1 MNSSK
6 EKMDKKKVVVVGAGI
21 TGLAVAYRLLKS
33 GENFEVVV
41 LEGEKQTGGKLIT
54 SRFAGLLLD
63 EGADAFLAR
72 VPWAKDLFDEVGISK
87 EFVSPSS
94 RSASIWANGSLE
106 PLPSPNVLGIP
117 LDHDS
122 LPSQLLDP
130 GDFLKIKQGGRPS
143 KALPE
148 GTDVSIGSLVR
159 DCVGDSVFELFVD
172 PLLGGINA
180 GVVDDMSCET
190 MAPQLLEAARHEEG
204 LVAALRETQQNSDS
218 DSDSDLPVFYTHPN
232 GMGHIVEKLTEQ
244 VSESIRKDSN
254 VSSINRTYKQWV
266 LETNAGSEIA
276 DAVVLAT
283 SAQNAAK
290 LLTSV
295 SPTTSSRLSDIE
307 HASVS
312 LVSFAFK
319 NSDINIPK
327 DQSGFLVPRSTGML
341 MTACSFSGNKWAHL
355 DDGSQ
360 TLIRVSSGRIDD
372 QRHDALGDEELVE
385 HLIDDLAVTLGLDS
399 QPLEF
404 RVTRW
409 PEALAQ
415 FKIGHL
421 QRMEG
426 TIDLL
431 ADEAPGV
438 FISGSYH
445 FGVGIPASVRSGNEA
460 TASVIEKFGTN

>member
-1 MNSSK
+1 
-6 EKMDKKKVVVVGAGI
+6 MDKKKIVVVGAGV
-21 TGLAVAYRLLKS
+21 TGLTVAYRLLKS
-33 GENFEVVV
+33 GGNFEVVV
-41 LEGEKQTGGKLIT
+41 LESEKQTGGKLKT

-72 VPWAKDLFDEVGISK
+72 VPWAKDLFDEIGISE

-94 RSASIWANGSLE
+94 RSASIWINGSLE

-117 LDHDS
+117 LDPDS
-122 LPSQLLDP
+122 LPSQLLNSD
-130 GDFLKIKQGGRPS
+130 DALKIKQGGKPS
-143 KALPE
+143 KAIPE

-180 GVVDDMSCET
+180 GVVDEMSCET

-204 LVAALRETQQNSDS
+204 LITALREAQQNSDPES
-218 DSDSDLPVFYTHPN
+218 PVFYTHPN

-244 VSESIRKDSN
+244 ISGSIRKDSN
-254 VSSINRTYKQWV
+254 VISINHTNKQWV
-266 LETNAGSEIA
+266 LETNAGSETA

-295 SPTTSSRLSDIE
+295 SPTSSSRLSDIE

-327 DQSGFLVPRSTGML
+327 DQSGFLVPRSAGML

-360 TLIRVSSGRIDD
+360 TLIRVSSGRADD
-372 QRHDALGDEELVE
+372 QRHDRLSDEELVE
-385 HLIDDLAVTLGLDS
+385 HLTDDLAITLGLDS

-409 PEALAQ
+409 PTALAQ
-415 FKIGHL
+415 FKIGHS
-421 QRMEG
+421 QRMKE

-460 TASVIEKFGTN
+460 AVSVIEKFGTN

>member
-1 MNSSK
+1 
-6 EKMDKKKVVVVGAGI
+6 MDKKKIVVVGAGV
-21 TGLAVAYRLLKS
+21 TGLTVAYRLLKS
-33 GENFEVVV
+33 GGNFEVVV
-41 LEGEKQTGGKLIT
+41 LESEKQTGGKLKT

-72 VPWAKDLFDEVGISK
+72 VPWAKDLFDEIGISE

-94 RSASIWANGSLE
+94 RSASIWINGSLE

-117 LDHDS
+117 LDPDS
-122 LPSQLLDP
+122 LPSQLLNSD
-130 GDFLKIKQGGRPS
+130 DALKIKQGGKPS
-143 KALPE
+143 KAIPE

-180 GVVDDMSCET
+180 GVVDEMSCET

-204 LVAALRETQQNSDS
+204 LITALREAQQNSDPES
-218 DSDSDLPVFYTHPN
+218 PVFYTHPN

-244 VSESIRKDSN
+244 ISGSIRKDSN
-254 VSSINRTYKQWV
+254 VISINHTNKQWV
-266 LETNAGSEIA
+266 LETNAGSETA

-295 SPTTSSRLSDIE
+295 SPTSSSRLSDIE

-327 DQSGFLVPRSTGML
+327 DQSGFLVPRSAGML

-360 TLIRVSSGRIDD
+360 TLIRVSSGRADD
-372 QRHDALGDEELVE
+372 QRHDRLSDEELVK
-385 HLIDDLAVTLGLDS
+385 HLTDDLAITLGLDS

-409 PEALAQ
+409 PTALAQ
-415 FKIGHL
+415 FKIGHS
-421 QRMEG
+421 QRMKE

-460 TASVIEKFGTN
+460 AVSVIEKFGTN

>member
-1 MNSSK
+1 
-6 EKMDKKKVVVVGAGI
+6 MDKKKIVVVGAGV
-21 TGLAVAYRLLKS
+21 TGLTVAYRLLKS
-33 GENFEVVV
+33 GGNFEVVV
-41 LEGEKQTGGKLIT
+41 LESEKQTGGKLKT

-72 VPWAKDLFDEVGISK
+72 VPWAKDLFDEIGISE

-94 RSASIWANGSLE
+94 RSASIWINGSLE

-117 LDHDS
+117 LDPDS
-122 LPSQLLDP
+122 LPSQLLNSD
-130 GDFLKIKQGGRPS
+130 DALKIKQGGKPS
-143 KALPE
+143 KAIPE

-180 GVVDDMSCET
+180 GVVDEMSCET
-190 MAPQLLEAARHEEG
+190 MAPQLLEAARHQEG
-204 LVAALRETQQNSDS
+204 LITALREAQQNSDPES
-218 DSDSDLPVFYTHPN
+218 PVFYTHPN

-244 VSESIRKDSN
+244 ISGSIRKDSN
-254 VSSINRTYKQWV
+254 VVSINHTNKQWV
-266 LETNAGSEIA
+266 LETNAGSETA

-295 SPTTSSRLSDIE
+295 SPTSSSRLSDIE

-327 DQSGFLVPRSTGML
+327 DQSGFLVPRSAGML

-360 TLIRVSSGRIDD
+360 TLIRVSSGRADD
-372 QRHDALGDEELVE
+372 QRHDRLSDEELVE
-385 HLIDDLAVTLGLDS
+385 HLTDDLAITLGLDS

-409 PEALAQ
+409 PTALAQ
-415 FKIGHL
+415 FKIGHS
-421 QRMEG
+421 QRMKE

-460 TASVIEKFGTN
+460 AVSVIEKFGTN

>member
-1 MNSSK
+1 
-6 EKMDKKKVVVVGAGI
+6 MDKKKVVVVGAGI
-21 TGLAVAYRLLKS
+21 TGLTVAYRLLKS
-33 GENFEVVV
+33 EGNFEIVV

-72 VPWAKDLFDEVGISK
+72 SPWAKDLFDEIGISK

-122 LPSQLLDP
+122 LPSKLLNS
-130 GDFLKIKQGGRPS
+130 GDALKIKQGGKPS
-143 KALPE
+143 KAVPE

-204 LVAALRETQQNSDS
+204 LIAALRETQQNSDS
-218 DSDSDLPVFYTHPN
+218 DSPVFYTHPN

-254 VSSINRTYKQWV
+254 VISINRTNQQWV

-312 LVSFAFK
+312 LVSFAFN

-355 DDGSQ
+355 NDGSQ
-360 TLIRVSSGRIDD
+360 TLIRVSAGRIDD
-372 QRHDALGDEELVE
+372 QRHDTLSDEELVK

-404 RVTRW
+404 RLTRW
-409 PEALAQ
+409 PKALAQ

-445 FGVGIPASVRSGNEA
+445 FGVGIPASVRSGIEA
-460 TASVIEKFGTN
+460 AVSVIEKFGIN

>member
-1 MNSSK
+1 
-6 EKMDKKKVVVVGAGI
+6 MDKKKIVVVGAGV
-21 TGLAVAYRLLKS
+21 TGLTVAYRLLKS
-33 GENFEVVV
+33 GGNFEVVV
-41 LEGEKQTGGKLIT
+41 LESEKQTGGKLKT

-72 VPWAKDLFDEVGISK
+72 VPWAKDLFDEIGISE

-94 RSASIWANGSLE
+94 RSASIWINGSLE

-117 LDHDS
+117 LDPDS
-122 LPSQLLDP
+122 LPSQLLNSD
-130 GDFLKIKQGGRPS
+130 DALKIKQGGKPS
-143 KALPE
+143 KAIPE

-180 GVVDDMSCET
+180 GVVDEMSCET

-204 LVAALRETQQNSDS
+204 LITALREAQQNSDPES
-218 DSDSDLPVFYTHPN
+218 PVFYTHPN

-244 VSESIRKDSN
+244 ISGSIRKDSN
-254 VSSINRTYKQWV
+254 VISINHTNKQWV
-266 LETNAGSEIA
+266 LETNAGSETA

-295 SPTTSSRLSDIE
+295 SPTSSSRLSDIE

-327 DQSGFLVPRSTGML
+327 DQSGFLVPRSAGML

-360 TLIRVSSGRIDD
+360 TLIRVSSGRADD
-372 QRHDALGDEELVE
+372 QRHDRLSDEELVE
-385 HLIDDLAVTLGLDS
+385 HLTDDLAMTLGLDS

-409 PEALAQ
+409 PTALAQ
-415 FKIGHL
+415 FKIGHS
-421 QRMEG
+421 QRMKE

-460 TASVIEKFGTN
+460 AVSVIEKFGTN

>member
-1 MNSSK
+1 MNS
-6 EKMDKKKVVVVGAGI
+6 G
-21 TGLAVAYRLLKS
+21 
-33 GENFEVVV
+33 
-41 LEGEKQTGGKLIT
+41 
-54 SRFAGLLLD
+54 
-63 EGADAFLAR
+63 DA
-72 VPWAKDLFDEVGISK
+72 
-87 EFVSPSS
+87 
-94 RSASIWANGSLE
+94 
-106 PLPSPNVLGIP
+106 
-117 LDHDS
+117 
-122 LPSQLLDP
+122 
-130 GDFLKIKQGGRPS
+130 LKIKQGGKPS
-143 KALPE
+143 EAVPE
-148 GTDVSIGSLVR
+148 GTDISIGSLVR
-159 DCVGDSVFELFVD
+159 DCVGNSVFELFVD

-204 LVAALRETQQNSDS
+204 LIAALRETQQNSDS
-218 DSDSDLPVFYTHPN
+218 DSPVFYTHPN

-254 VSSINRTYKQWV
+254 VISINRTNQQWI

-307 HASVS
+307 HGSVS
-312 LVSFAFK
+312 LVSFAFN

-355 DDGSQ
+355 NDGSQ

-372 QRHDALGDEELVE
+372 QRHDTLSDEELVK

-404 RVTRW
+404 RLTRW
-409 PEALAQ
+409 PKALAQ

-460 TASVIEKFGTN
+460 AVSVIEKFGIN

>member
-1 MNSSK
+1 
-6 EKMDKKKVVVVGAGI
+6 MDKKKIVVVGAGV
-21 TGLAVAYRLLKS
+21 TGLTVAYRLLKS
-33 GENFEVVV
+33 GGNFEVVV
-41 LEGEKQTGGKLIT
+41 LESEKQTGGKLKT

-72 VPWAKDLFDEVGISK
+72 VPWAKDLFDEIGISE

-94 RSASIWANGSLE
+94 RSASIWINGSLE

-117 LDHDS
+117 LDPDS
-122 LPSQLLDP
+122 LPSQLLNSD
-130 GDFLKIKQGGRPS
+130 DALKIKQGGKPS
-143 KALPE
+143 KAIPE

-180 GVVDDMSCET
+180 GVVDEMSCET

-204 LVAALRETQQNSDS
+204 LITALREAQQNSDPES
-218 DSDSDLPVFYTHPN
+218 PVFYTHPN

-244 VSESIRKDSN
+244 ISGSIRKDSN
-254 VSSINRTYKQWV
+254 VISINHTNKQWV
-266 LETNAGSEIA
+266 LETNTGSETA

-295 SPTTSSRLSDIE
+295 SPTSSSRLSDIE

-319 NSDINIPK
+319 NSDISIPK
-327 DQSGFLVPRSTGML
+327 DQSGFLVPRSAGML

-360 TLIRVSSGRIDD
+360 TLIRVSSGRADD
-372 QRHDALGDEELVE
+372 QRHDRLSDEELVE
-385 HLIDDLAVTLGLDS
+385 HLTDDLAITLGLDS

-409 PEALAQ
+409 PTALAQ
-415 FKIGHL
+415 FKIGHS
-421 QRMEG
+421 QRMKE

-460 TASVIEKFGTN
+460 AVSVIEKFGIN

>member
-1 MNSSK
+1 
-6 EKMDKKKVVVVGAGI
+6 MDKKKVVVVGAGI
-21 TGLAVAYRLLKS
+21 TGLTVAYRLLKS
-33 GENFEVVV
+33 EGNFEIVV

-72 VPWAKDLFDEVGISK
+72 APWAKDLFDEIGISK

-122 LPSQLLDP
+122 LPSKLLNS
-130 GDFLKIKQGGRPS
+130 GDALKIKQGGKPS
-143 KALPE
+143 EAVPE
-148 GTDVSIGSLVR
+148 GTDISIGSLVR

-204 LVAALRETQQNSDS
+204 LIAALRETQQNSDS
-218 DSDSDLPVFYTHPN
+218 DSPVFYTHPN

-254 VSSINRTYKQWV
+254 VSSINRTDKQWV
-266 LETNAGSEIA
+266 LETIAGAEIA
-276 DAVVLAT
+276 DAVVLAS

-312 LVSFAFK
+312 LVSFAFN

-355 DDGSQ
+355 NDGSQ

-372 QRHDALGDEELVE
+372 QRHDTLSDEELVK

-409 PEALAQ
+409 PKALAQ

-460 TASVIEKFGTN
+460 AVSVIEKFGIN

>member
-1 MNSSK
+1 
-6 EKMDKKKVVVVGAGI
+6 MDKKKIVVVGAGV
-21 TGLAVAYRLLKS
+21 TGLTVAYRLLKS
-33 GENFEVVV
+33 GGNFEVVV
-41 LEGEKQTGGKLIT
+41 LESEKQTGGKLKT

-72 VPWAKDLFDEVGISK
+72 VPWAKDLFDEIGISE

-94 RSASIWANGSLE
+94 RSASIWINGSLE

-117 LDHDS
+117 LDPDS
-122 LPSQLLDP
+122 LPSQLLNSD
-130 GDFLKIKQGGRPS
+130 DALKIKQGGKPS
-143 KALPE
+143 KAIPE

-180 GVVDDMSCET
+180 GVVDEMSCET

-204 LVAALRETQQNSDS
+204 LITALREAQQNSDPES
-218 DSDSDLPVFYTHPN
+218 PVFYTHPN

-244 VSESIRKDSN
+244 ISGSIRKDSN
-254 VSSINRTYKQWV
+254 VISINHTNKQWV
-266 LETNAGSEIA
+266 LETNTGSETA

-295 SPTTSSRLSDIE
+295 SPTSSSRLSDIE

-327 DQSGFLVPRSTGML
+327 DQSGFLVPRSAGML

-360 TLIRVSSGRIDD
+360 TLIRVSSGRVDD
-372 QRHDALGDEELVE
+372 QRHDRLSDEELVK
-385 HLIDDLAVTLGLDS
+385 HLTDDLAITLGLDS

-409 PEALAQ
+409 PTALAQ
-415 FKIGHL
+415 FKIGHS
-421 QRMEG
+421 QRMKE

-445 FGVGIPASVRSGNEA
+445 FGVGIPASVRSGIEA
-460 TASVIEKFGTN
+460 AVSVIEKFGIN

>member
-1 MNSSK
+1 
-6 EKMDKKKVVVVGAGI
+6 MDKKKVVVVGAGI
-21 TGLAVAYRLLKS
+21 TGLTVAYRLLKS
-33 GENFEVVV
+33 ERNFEIVV

-72 VPWAKDLFDEVGISK
+72 APWAKDLFDEIGISK

-122 LPSQLLDP
+122 LPSKLLNS
-130 GDFLKIKQGGRPS
+130 GDALKIKQGGKPS
-143 KALPE
+143 EAVPE

-204 LVAALRETQQNSDS
+204 LIAALRETQQNSDS
-218 DSDSDLPVFYTHPN
+218 DSPVFYTHPN

-254 VSSINRTYKQWV
+254 VISINRTNQQWV

-355 DDGSQ
+355 NDGSQ

-372 QRHDALGDEELVE
+372 QRHDTLSDEELVK

-409 PEALAQ
+409 PKALAQ

-460 TASVIEKFGTN
+460 AVSVIEKFGIN

>member
-1 MNSSK
+1 
-6 EKMDKKKVVVVGAGI
+6 MDKKKVVVVGAGI
-21 TGLAVAYRLLKS
+21 TGLTVAYRLLKS
-33 GENFEVVV
+33 EENFEIVV

-72 VPWAKDLFDEVGISK
+72 APWAKDLFDEIGISK

-122 LPSQLLDP
+122 LPSKLLNS
-130 GDFLKIKQGGRPS
+130 GDALKIKQGGKPS
-143 KALPE
+143 KAVPE

-204 LVAALRETQQNSDS
+204 LIAALRETQQNSDS
-218 DSDSDLPVFYTHPN
+218 DSPVFYTHPN

-254 VSSINRTYKQWV
+254 VISINRTNQQWV

-355 DDGSQ
+355 NDGSQ

-372 QRHDALGDEELVE
+372 QRHDTLSDEELVK

-409 PEALAQ
+409 PKALAQ

-460 TASVIEKFGTN
+460 AVSVIEKFGIN

>member
-1 MNSSK
+1 
-6 EKMDKKKVVVVGAGI
+6 MDKKKVVVVGAGI
-21 TGLAVAYRLLKS
+21 TGLTVAYRLLKS
-33 GENFEVVV
+33 EGNFEIVV

-72 VPWAKDLFDEVGISK
+72 APWAKDLFDEIGISK

-122 LPSQLLDP
+122 LPSKLLNS
-130 GDFLKIKQGGRPS
+130 GDALKIKQGGKPS
-143 KALPE
+143 KAVPE

-204 LVAALRETQQNSDS
+204 LIAALRETQQNSDS
-218 DSDSDLPVFYTHPN
+218 DSPVFYTHPN

-254 VSSINRTYKQWV
+254 VISINRTNQQWV

-355 DDGSQ
+355 NDGSQ
-360 TLIRVSSGRIDD
+360 TLIRVSAGRIDD
-372 QRHDALGDEELVE
+372 QRHDTLSDEELVKY
-385 HLIDDLAVTLGLDS
+385 LIDDLAVTLGLDS

-409 PEALAQ
+409 PKALAQ

-460 TASVIEKFGTN
+460 AVSVIEKFGIN

>member
-1 MNSSK
+1 
-6 EKMDKKKVVVVGAGI
+6 MDKKKVVVVGAGI
-21 TGLAVAYRLLKS
+21 TGLTVAYRLLKS
-33 GENFEVVV
+33 ERNFEIVV

-72 VPWAKDLFDEVGISK
+72 APWAKDLFDEIGISK

-122 LPSQLLDP
+122 LPSKLLNS
-130 GDFLKIKQGGRPS
+130 GDALKIKQGGKPS
-143 KALPE
+143 KAVPE

-204 LVAALRETQQNSDS
+204 LIAALRETQQNSDS
-218 DSDSDLPVFYTHPN
+218 DSPVFYTHPN

-254 VSSINRTYKQWV
+254 VISINRTNQQWV

-312 LVSFAFK
+312 LVSFAFN

-355 DDGSQ
+355 NDGSQ

-372 QRHDALGDEELVE
+372 QRHDTLSDEELVK

-409 PEALAQ
+409 PKALAQ

-460 TASVIEKFGTN
+460 AVSVIEKFGIN

>member
-1 MNSSK
+1 
-6 EKMDKKKVVVVGAGI
+6 MDKKKVVVVGAGI
-21 TGLAVAYRLLKS
+21 TGLTVAYRLLKS
-33 GENFEVVV
+33 EGNFEIVV

-72 VPWAKDLFDEVGISK
+72 APWAKDLFDEIGISK

-122 LPSQLLDP
+122 LPSKLLNS
-130 GDFLKIKQGGRPS
+130 GDALKIKQGGKPS
-143 KALPE
+143 KAVPE

-204 LVAALRETQQNSDS
+204 LIAALRETQQNSDS
-218 DSDSDLPVFYTHPN
+218 DSPVFYTHPN

-254 VSSINRTYKQWV
+254 VISINRTNQQWV

-355 DDGSQ
+355 NDGSQ

-372 QRHDALGDEELVE
+372 QRHDTLSDEELVK

-409 PEALAQ
+409 PKALAQ

-460 TASVIEKFGTN
+460 AVSVIEKFGIN

>member
-1 MNSSK
+1 
-6 EKMDKKKVVVVGAGI
+6 MDKKKVVVVGAGI
-21 TGLAVAYRLLKS
+21 TGLTVAYRLLKS
-33 GENFEVVV
+33 EGNFEIVV

-72 VPWAKDLFDEVGISK
+72 APWAKDLFDEIAISK

-122 LPSQLLDP
+122 LPSKLLNS
-130 GDFLKIKQGGRPS
+130 GDALKIKQGGKPS
-143 KALPE
+143 KAVPE

-204 LVAALRETQQNSDS
+204 LIAALRETQQNSDS
-218 DSDSDLPVFYTHPN
+218 DSPVFYTHPN

-244 VSESIRKDSN
+244 VSKSIRKDSN
-254 VSSINRTYKQWV
+254 VISINRTNQQWV

-355 DDGSQ
+355 NDGSQ

-372 QRHDALGDEELVE
+372 QRHDTLSDEELVK

-409 PEALAQ
+409 PKALAQ

-460 TASVIEKFGTN
+460 AVSVIEKFGIN

>member
-1 MNSSK
+1 
-6 EKMDKKKVVVVGAGI
+6 MDKKKIVVVGAGV
-21 TGLAVAYRLLKS
+21 TGLTVAYRLLKS
-33 GENFEVVV
+33 GGNFEVVV
-41 LEGEKQTGGKLIT
+41 LESEKQTGGKLKT

-72 VPWAKDLFDEVGISK
+72 VPWAKDLFDEIGISE

-94 RSASIWANGSLE
+94 RSASIWINGSLE

-117 LDHDS
+117 LDPDS
-122 LPSQLLDP
+122 LPSQLLNSD
-130 GDFLKIKQGGRPS
+130 DALKIKQGGKPS
-143 KALPE
+143 KAIPE

-180 GVVDDMSCET
+180 GVVDEMSCET

-204 LVAALRETQQNSDS
+204 LITALREAQQNSDPES
-218 DSDSDLPVFYTHPN
+218 PVFYTHPN

-244 VSESIRKDSN
+244 ISGSIRKDSN
-254 VSSINRTYKQWV
+254 VISINHTNKQWV
-266 LETNAGSEIA
+266 LETNAGSETA

-295 SPTTSSRLSDIE
+295 SPTSSSRLSDIE

-327 DQSGFLVPRSTGML
+327 DQSGFLVPRSAGML

-360 TLIRVSSGRIDD
+360 TLIRVSSGRADD
-372 QRHDALGDEELVE
+372 QRHDRLSDEELVE
-385 HLIDDLAVTLGLDS
+385 HLTDDLAITLGLDS

-409 PEALAQ
+409 PTALAQ
-415 FKIGHL
+415 FKIGHS
-421 QRMEG
+421 QKMKE

-460 TASVIEKFGTN
+460 AVSVIEKFGTN

>member
-1 MNSSK
+1 
-6 EKMDKKKVVVVGAGI
+6 MDKKKVVVVGAGI
-21 TGLAVAYRLLKS
+21 TGLTVAYRLLKS
-33 GENFEVVV
+33 EGNFEIVV

-72 VPWAKDLFDEVGISK
+72 APWAKDLFDEIGISK

-122 LPSQLLDP
+122 LPSKLLNS
-130 GDFLKIKQGGRPS
+130 GDALKIKQGGKPS
-143 KALPE
+143 KAVPE

-204 LVAALRETQQNSDS
+204 LIAALRETQQNSDS
-218 DSDSDLPVFYTHPN
+218 DSPVFYTHPN

-254 VSSINRTYKQWV
+254 VISINRTNQQWV

-312 LVSFAFK
+312 LVSFAFN

-355 DDGSQ
+355 NDGSQ
-360 TLIRVSSGRIDD
+360 TLIRVSAGRIDD
-372 QRHDALGDEELVE
+372 QRHDTLSDEELVK

-409 PEALAQ
+409 PKALAQ

-460 TASVIEKFGTN
+460 AVSVIEKFGIN

>member
-1 MNSSK
+1 
-6 EKMDKKKVVVVGAGI
+6 MDKKKIVVVGAGV
-21 TGLAVAYRLLKS
+21 TGLTVAYRLLKS
-33 GENFEVVV
+33 GGNFEVVV
-41 LEGEKQTGGKLIT
+41 LESEKQTGGKLKT

-72 VPWAKDLFDEVGISK
+72 VPWAKDLFDEIGISE

-94 RSASIWANGSLE
+94 RSASIWINGSLE

-117 LDHDS
+117 LDPDS
-122 LPSQLLDP
+122 LPSQLLNSD
-130 GDFLKIKQGGRPS
+130 DALKIKQGGKPS
-143 KALPE
+143 KAIPE

-180 GVVDDMSCET
+180 GVVDEMSCET

-204 LVAALRETQQNSDS
+204 LITALREAQQNSDPES
-218 DSDSDLPVFYTHPN
+218 PVFYTHPN

-244 VSESIRKDSN
+244 ISGSIRKDSN
-254 VSSINRTYKQWV
+254 VVSINHTNKQWV
-266 LETNAGSEIA
+266 LETNAGSETA

-295 SPTTSSRLSDIE
+295 SPTSSSRLSDIE

-327 DQSGFLVPRSTGML
+327 DQSGFLVPRSAGML

-355 DDGSQ
+355 DDGTQ
-360 TLIRVSSGRIDD
+360 TLIRVSSGRADD
-372 QRHDALGDEELVE
+372 QRHDRLSDEELVE
-385 HLIDDLAVTLGLDS
+385 HLTDDLAITLGLDS

-409 PEALAQ
+409 PTALAQ
-415 FKIGHL
+415 FKIGHS
-421 QRMEG
+421 QRMKE

-460 TASVIEKFGTN
+460 AVSVIEKFGTN

>member
-1 MNSSK
+1 
-6 EKMDKKKVVVVGAGI
+6 MDKKKVVVVGAGI
-21 TGLAVAYRLLKS
+21 TGLTVAYRLLKS
-33 GENFEVVV
+33 EGNFEIVV

-72 VPWAKDLFDEVGISK
+72 APWAKDLFDEIGISK

-122 LPSQLLDP
+122 LPSKLLNS
-130 GDFLKIKQGGRPS
+130 GDALKIKQGGKPS
-143 KALPE
+143 KAVPE
-148 GTDVSIGSLVR
+148 VTDVSIGSLVR

-204 LVAALRETQQNSDS
+204 LIAALRETQQNSDS
-218 DSDSDLPVFYTHPN
+218 DSPVFYTHPN

-254 VSSINRTYKQWV
+254 VISINRTNQQWV

-312 LVSFAFK
+312 LVSFAFN

-355 DDGSQ
+355 NDGSQ

-372 QRHDALGDEELVE
+372 QRHDTLSDEELVK

-409 PEALAQ
+409 PKALAQ

-460 TASVIEKFGTN
+460 AVSVIEKFGIN

>member
-1 MNSSK
+1 
-6 EKMDKKKVVVVGAGI
+6 MDKKKIVVVGAGV
-21 TGLAVAYRLLKS
+21 TGLTVAYRLLKS
-33 GENFEVVV
+33 GGNFEVVV
-41 LEGEKQTGGKLIT
+41 LESEKQTGGKLKT

-72 VPWAKDLFDEVGISK
+72 VPWAKDLFDEIGISE

-94 RSASIWANGSLE
+94 RSASIWINGSLE

-117 LDHDS
+117 LDPDS
-122 LPSQLLDP
+122 LPSQLLNSD
-130 GDFLKIKQGGRPS
+130 DALKIKQGGKPS
-143 KALPE
+143 KAIPE

-180 GVVDDMSCET
+180 GVVDEMSCET

-204 LVAALRETQQNSDS
+204 LITALREAQQNSDPES
-218 DSDSDLPVFYTHPN
+218 PVFYTHPN

-244 VSESIRKDSN
+244 ISGSIRKDSN
-254 VSSINRTYKQWV
+254 VISINHTNKQWV
-266 LETNAGSEIA
+266 LETNAGSETA

-295 SPTTSSRLSDIE
+295 SPTSSSRLSDIE

-327 DQSGFLVPRSTGML
+327 DQSGFLVPRSAGML

-360 TLIRVSSGRIDD
+360 TLIRVSSGRVDD
-372 QRHDALGDEELVE
+372 QRHDRLSDEELVE
-385 HLIDDLAVTLGLDS
+385 HLTDDLAITLGLDS

-409 PEALAQ
+409 PTALAQ
-415 FKIGHL
+415 FKIGHS
-421 QRMEG
+421 QRMKE

-460 TASVIEKFGTN
+460 AVSVIEKFGTN

>member
-1 MNSSK
+1 
-6 EKMDKKKVVVVGAGI
+6 MDKKKVVVVGAGI
-21 TGLAVAYRLLKS
+21 TGLTVAYRLLKS
-33 GENFEVVV
+33 EGNFEIVV

-72 VPWAKDLFDEVGISK
+72 APWAKDLFDEIGISK

-122 LPSQLLDP
+122 LPSKLLNS
-130 GDFLKIKQGGRPS
+130 GDALKIKQGGKPS
-143 KALPE
+143 KAVPE

-204 LVAALRETQQNSDS
+204 LIAALRETQQNSDS
-218 DSDSDLPVFYTHPN
+218 DSPVFYTHPN

-254 VSSINRTYKQWV
+254 VISINRTNQQWV

-355 DDGSQ
+355 NDGSQ

-372 QRHDALGDEELVE
+372 QRHDTLSDEELVK

-409 PEALAQ
+409 PKALAQ

-460 TASVIEKFGTN
+460 AFSVIEKFGIN

>member
-1 MNSSK
+1 
-6 EKMDKKKVVVVGAGI
+6 MDKKKVVVVGAGI
-21 TGLAVAYRLLKS
+21 TGLTVAYRLLKS
-33 GENFEVVV
+33 EGNFEIVV

-72 VPWAKDLFDEVGISK
+72 APWAKDLFDEIGISK

-122 LPSQLLDP
+122 LPSKLLNS
-130 GDFLKIKQGGRPS
+130 GDALKIKQGGKPS
-143 KALPE
+143 EAVPE
-148 GTDVSIGSLVR
+148 GTDISIGSLVR
-159 DCVGDSVFELFVD
+159 DCVGNSVFELFVD

-204 LVAALRETQQNSDS
+204 LIAALRETQQNSDS
-218 DSDSDLPVFYTHPN
+218 DSPVFYTHPN

-254 VSSINRTYKQWV
+254 VISINRTNQQWV

-355 DDGSQ
+355 NDGSQ

-372 QRHDALGDEELVE
+372 QRHDTLSDEELVK

-409 PEALAQ
+409 PKALAQ

-460 TASVIEKFGTN
+460 AVSVIEKFGIN

>member
-1 MNSSK
+1 
-6 EKMDKKKVVVVGAGI
+6 MDKKKVVVVGAGI
-21 TGLAVAYRLLKS
+21 TGLTVAYRLLKS
-33 GENFEVVV
+33 EGNFEIVV

-72 VPWAKDLFDEVGISK
+72 APWAKDLFDEIGISK

-122 LPSQLLDP
+122 LPSKLLNS
-130 GDFLKIKQGGRPS
+130 GDALKIKQGGKPS
-143 KALPE
+143 KAVPE

-204 LVAALRETQQNSDS
+204 LIAALRETQQNSDS
-218 DSDSDLPVFYTHPN
+218 DSPVFYTHPN

-254 VSSINRTYKQWV
+254 VISINRTNQQWI

-312 LVSFAFK
+312 LVSFAFN

-355 DDGSQ
+355 NDGSQ

-372 QRHDALGDEELVE
+372 QRHDTLSDEELVK

-409 PEALAQ
+409 PKALAQ

-460 TASVIEKFGTN
+460 AVSVIEKFGIN

>member
-1 MNSSK
+1 
-6 EKMDKKKVVVVGAGI
+6 MDKKKVVVVGAGI
-21 TGLAVAYRLLKS
+21 TGLTVAYRLLKS
-33 GENFEVVV
+33 EGNFEIVV

-72 VPWAKDLFDEVGISK
+72 APWAKDLFDEIGISK

-122 LPSQLLDP
+122 LPSKLLNS
-130 GDFLKIKQGGRPS
+130 GDALKIKQGGKPS
-143 KALPE
+143 KAVPE

-204 LVAALRETQQNSDS
+204 LIAALRETQQNSDS
-218 DSDSDLPVFYTHPN
+218 DSPVFYTHPN

-254 VSSINRTYKQWV
+254 VISINRTNQQWV

-312 LVSFAFK
+312 LVSFAFN

-355 DDGSQ
+355 NDGSQ

-372 QRHDALGDEELVE
+372 QRHDTLSDEELVK

-409 PEALAQ
+409 PKALAQ

-421 QRMEG
+421 QRMEV

-460 TASVIEKFGTN
+460 AVSVIEKFGIN

>member
-1 MNSSK
+1 
-6 EKMDKKKVVVVGAGI
+6 MDKKKVVVVGAGI
-21 TGLAVAYRLLKS
+21 TGLTVAYRLLKS
-33 GENFEVVV
+33 EGNFEIVV

-72 VPWAKDLFDEVGISK
+72 APWAKDLFDEIGISK

-122 LPSQLLDP
+122 LPSKLLNS
-130 GDFLKIKQGGRPS
+130 GDALKIKQGGKPS
-143 KALPE
+143 KAVPE

-204 LVAALRETQQNSDS
+204 LIAALRETQQNSDS
-218 DSDSDLPVFYTHPN
+218 DSPVFYTHPN

-254 VSSINRTYKQWV
+254 VISINRTNQQWV

-355 DDGSQ
+355 NDGSQ

-372 QRHDALGDEELVE
+372 QRHDTLSDEELIK

-409 PEALAQ
+409 PKALAQ

-421 QRMEG
+421 QRMEV

-460 TASVIEKFGTN
+460 AVSVIEKFGIN

>member
-1 MNSSK
+1 
-6 EKMDKKKVVVVGAGI
+6 MDKKKVVVVGAGI
-21 TGLAVAYRLLKS
+21 TGLTVAYRLLKS
-33 GENFEVVV
+33 EGNFEIVV

-72 VPWAKDLFDEVGISK
+72 APWAKDLFDEIGISK

-122 LPSQLLDP
+122 LPSKLLNS
-130 GDFLKIKQGGRPS
+130 GDALKIKQGGKPS
-143 KALPE
+143 KAVPE

-204 LVAALRETQQNSDS
+204 LIAALRETQQNSDS
-218 DSDSDLPVFYTHPN
+218 DSPVFYTHPN

-254 VSSINRTYKQWV
+254 VISINRTNQQWV
-266 LETNAGSEIA
+266 LKTNAGSEIA

-312 LVSFAFK
+312 LVSFAFN

-355 DDGSQ
+355 NDGSQ

-372 QRHDALGDEELVE
+372 QRHDTLSDEELVK

-409 PEALAQ
+409 PKALAQ

-421 QRMEG
+421 QRMEV

-460 TASVIEKFGTN
+460 AVSVIEKFGIN

>member
-1 MNSSK
+1 
-6 EKMDKKKVVVVGAGI
+6 MDKKKVVVVGAGI
-21 TGLAVAYRLLKS
+21 TGLTVAYRLLKS
-33 GENFEVVV
+33 EGNFEIVV

-72 VPWAKDLFDEVGISK
+72 APWAKDLFDEIGISK

-122 LPSQLLDP
+122 LPSKLLNS
-130 GDFLKIKQGGRPS
+130 GDALKIKQGGKPS
-143 KALPE
+143 KAVPE

-204 LVAALRETQQNSDS
+204 LIAALRETQQNSDS
-218 DSDSDLPVFYTHPN
+218 DSPVFYTHPN

-254 VSSINRTYKQWV
+254 VISINRTNQQWI

-355 DDGSQ
+355 NDGSQ

-372 QRHDALGDEELVE
+372 QRHDTLSDEELVK

-409 PEALAQ
+409 PKALAQ

-460 TASVIEKFGTN
+460 AVSVIEKFGIN

>member
-1 MNSSK
+1 
-6 EKMDKKKVVVVGAGI
+6 MDKKKVVVVGAGI
-21 TGLAVAYRLLKS
+21 TGLTVAYRLLKS
-33 GENFEVVV
+33 EGNFEIVV

-72 VPWAKDLFDEVGISK
+72 APWAKDLFDEIGISK

-122 LPSQLLDP
+122 LPSKLLNS
-130 GDFLKIKQGGRPS
+130 GDALKIKQGGKPS
-143 KALPE
+143 KAVPE

-204 LVAALRETQQNSDS
+204 LIAALRETQQNSDS
-218 DSDSDLPVFYTHPN
+218 DSPVFYTHPN

-254 VSSINRTYKQWV
+254 VISINRTNQQWV

-312 LVSFAFK
+312 LVSFAFN

-355 DDGSQ
+355 NDGSQ

-372 QRHDALGDEELVE
+372 QRHDTLSDEELVK

-409 PEALAQ
+409 PKALAQ

-460 TASVIEKFGTN
+460 AVSVIEKFGIN

>member
-1 MNSSK
+1 
-6 EKMDKKKVVVVGAGI
+6 MDKKKVVVVGAGI
-21 TGLAVAYRLLKS
+21 TGLTVAYRLLKS
-33 GENFEVVV
+33 EGNFEIVV

-72 VPWAKDLFDEVGISK
+72 APWAKDLFDEIGISK

-122 LPSQLLDP
+122 LPSKLLNS
-130 GDFLKIKQGGRPS
+130 GDALKIKQGGKPS
-143 KALPE
+143 KAVPE

-204 LVAALRETQQNSDS
+204 LIAALRETQQNSDS
-218 DSDSDLPVFYTHPN
+218 DSPVFYTHPN

-254 VSSINRTYKQWV
+254 VISINRTNQQWV

-355 DDGSQ
+355 NDGSQ
-360 TLIRVSSGRIDD
+360 TLIRVSAGRIDD
-372 QRHDALGDEELVE
+372 QRHDTLSDEELVK

-409 PEALAQ
+409 PKALAQ

-460 TASVIEKFGTN
+460 AVSVIEKFGIN

>member
-1 MNSSK
+1 
-6 EKMDKKKVVVVGAGI
+6 MDKKKVVVVGAGI
-21 TGLAVAYRLLKS
+21 TGLTVAYRLLKS
-33 GENFEVVV
+33 ERNFEIVV
-41 LEGEKQTGGKLIT
+41 LEGEKQTGGKLKT
-54 SRFAGLLLD
+54 SPFAGFLLD

-72 VPWAKDLFDEVGISK
+72 APWAKDLFDEIGISK

-117 LDHDS
+117 LDYDS
-122 LPSQLLDP
+122 LPSKLLNS
-130 GDFLKIKQGGRPS
+130 GDALKIKQGGKPS
-143 KALPE
+143 EAVPE
-148 GTDVSIGSLVR
+148 GTDISIGSLVR
-159 DCVGDSVFELFVD
+159 DCVGNSVFELFVD

-204 LVAALRETQQNSDS
+204 LIAALRETQQNSDS
-218 DSDSDLPVFYTHPN
+218 DSPVFYTHPN

-254 VSSINRTYKQWV
+254 VISINRTNQQWV

-355 DDGSQ
+355 NDGSQ

-372 QRHDALGDEELVE
+372 QPHDTLSDEELVK

-409 PEALAQ
+409 PKALAQ

-421 QRMEG
+421 QRMEV

-445 FGVGIPASVRSGNEA
+445 FGVGIPAAVRSGNEA
-460 TASVIEKFGTN
+460 AFSVIEKFGIN

>member
-1 MNSSK
+1 
-6 EKMDKKKVVVVGAGI
+6 MDKKKIVVVGAGV
-21 TGLAVAYRLLKS
+21 TGLTVAYRLLKS
-33 GENFEVVV
+33 GGNFEVVV
-41 LEGEKQTGGKLIT
+41 LESEKQTGGKLKT

-72 VPWAKDLFDEVGISK
+72 VPWAKDLFDEIGISE

-94 RSASIWANGSLE
+94 RSASIWINGSLE

-117 LDHDS
+117 LDPDS
-122 LPSQLLDP
+122 LPSQLLNSD
-130 GDFLKIKQGGRPS
+130 DALKIKQGGKPS
-143 KALPE
+143 KAIPE

-180 GVVDDMSCET
+180 GVVDEMSCET

-204 LVAALRETQQNSDS
+204 LITALREAQQNSDPES
-218 DSDSDLPVFYTHPN
+218 PVFYTHPN

-244 VSESIRKDSN
+244 ISGSIRKDSN
-254 VSSINRTYKQWV
+254 VVSINRTNRQWV
-266 LETNAGSEIA
+266 LETNAGSETA

-295 SPTTSSRLSDIE
+295 SPTSSSRLSDIE

-327 DQSGFLVPRSTGML
+327 DQSGFLVPRSAGML

-360 TLIRVSSGRIDD
+360 TLIRVSSGRADD
-372 QRHDALGDEELVE
+372 QRHDRLSDEELVE
-385 HLIDDLAVTLGLDS
+385 HLTDDLAITLGLDS

-409 PEALAQ
+409 PTALAQ
-415 FKIGHL
+415 FKIGHS
-421 QRMEG
+421 QRMKE

-460 TASVIEKFGTN
+460 AVSVIEKFGTN

>member
-1 MNSSK
+1 
-6 EKMDKKKVVVVGAGI
+6 MDKKKVVVVGAGI
-21 TGLAVAYRLLKS
+21 TGLTVAYRLLKS
-33 GENFEVVV
+33 EENFEIVV

-72 VPWAKDLFDEVGISK
+72 APWAKDLFDEIGISK

-122 LPSQLLDP
+122 LPSKLLNS
-130 GDFLKIKQGGRPS
+130 GDALKIKQGGKPS
-143 KALPE
+143 KAVPE

-204 LVAALRETQQNSDS
+204 LIAALRETQQNSDS
-218 DSDSDLPVFYTHPN
+218 DSPVFYTHPN

-254 VSSINRTYKQWV
+254 VISINRTNQQWV

-312 LVSFAFK
+312 LVSFAFN

-355 DDGSQ
+355 NDGSQ
-360 TLIRVSSGRIDD
+360 TLIRVSAGRIDD
-372 QRHDALGDEELVE
+372 QRHDTLSDEELVK

-409 PEALAQ
+409 PKALAQ

-460 TASVIEKFGTN
+460 AVSVIEKFGIN

>member
-1 MNSSK
+1 
-6 EKMDKKKVVVVGAGI
+6 MDKKKVVVVGAGI
-21 TGLAVAYRLLKS
+21 TGLTVAYRLLKS
-33 GENFEVVV
+33 EGNFEIVV

-72 VPWAKDLFDEVGISK
+72 APWAKDLFDEIGISK

-122 LPSQLLDP
+122 LPSKLLNS
-130 GDFLKIKQGGRPS
+130 GDALKIKQGGKPS
-143 KALPE
+143 EAVPE
-148 GTDVSIGSLVR
+148 GTDISIGSLVR
-159 DCVGDSVFELFVD
+159 DCVGNSVFELFVD

-204 LVAALRETQQNSDS
+204 LIAALRETQQNSDS
-218 DSDSDLPVFYTHPN
+218 DSPVFYTHPN

-254 VSSINRTYKQWV
+254 VISINRTNQQWV

-312 LVSFAFK
+312 LVSFAFN

-355 DDGSQ
+355 NDGSQ

-372 QRHDALGDEELVE
+372 QRHDTLSDEELVK

-409 PEALAQ
+409 PKALAQ

-460 TASVIEKFGTN
+460 AVSVIEKFGIN

>member
-1 MNSSK
+1 
-6 EKMDKKKVVVVGAGI
+6 MDKKKIVVVGAGV
-21 TGLAVAYRLLKS
+21 TGLTVAYRLLKS
-33 GENFEVVV
+33 GGNFEVVV
-41 LEGEKQTGGKLIT
+41 LESEKQTGGKLKT

-72 VPWAKDLFDEVGISK
+72 VPWAKDLFDEIGISE

-94 RSASIWANGSLE
+94 RSASIWINGSLE

-117 LDHDS
+117 LDPDS
-122 LPSQLLDP
+122 LPSQLLNSD
-130 GDFLKIKQGGRPS
+130 DALKIKQGGKPS
-143 KALPE
+143 KAIPE

-180 GVVDDMSCET
+180 GVVDEMSCET

-204 LVAALRETQQNSDS
+204 LITALREAQQNSDPES
-218 DSDSDLPVFYTHPN
+218 PVFYTHPN

-244 VSESIRKDSN
+244 ISGSIRKDSN
-254 VSSINRTYKQWV
+254 VVSINHTNKQWV
-266 LETNAGSEIA
+266 LETNAGSETA

-295 SPTTSSRLSDIE
+295 SPTSSSRLSDIE

-327 DQSGFLVPRSTGML
+327 DQSGFLVPRSAGML

-360 TLIRVSSGRIDD
+360 TLIRVSSGRADD
-372 QRHDALGDEELVE
+372 QRHDRLSDEELVE
-385 HLIDDLAVTLGLDS
+385 HLTDDLAVTLGLDS

-409 PEALAQ
+409 PTALAQ
-415 FKIGHL
+415 FKIGHS
-421 QRMEG
+421 QRMKE

-460 TASVIEKFGTN
+460 AVSVIEKFGIN

>member
-1 MNSSK
+1 
-6 EKMDKKKVVVVGAGI
+6 MDKKKIVVVGAGV
-21 TGLAVAYRLLKS
+21 TGLTVAYRLLKS
-33 GENFEVVV
+33 GGNFEVVV
-41 LEGEKQTGGKLIT
+41 LESEKQTGGKLKT

-72 VPWAKDLFDEVGISK
+72 VPWAKDLFDEIGLSE

-94 RSASIWANGSLE
+94 RSASIWINGSLE

-117 LDHDS
+117 LDPDS
-122 LPSQLLDP
+122 LPSQLLNSD
-130 GDFLKIKQGGRPS
+130 DALKIKQGGKPS
-143 KALPE
+143 KAIPE

-180 GVVDDMSCET
+180 GVVDEMSCET

-204 LVAALRETQQNSDS
+204 LITALREAQQNSDPES
-218 DSDSDLPVFYTHPN
+218 PVFYTHPN

-244 VSESIRKDSN
+244 ISGSIRKDSN
-254 VSSINRTYKQWV
+254 VISINHTNKQWV
-266 LETNAGSEIA
+266 LETNAGSETA

-295 SPTTSSRLSDIE
+295 SPTSSSRLSDIE

-327 DQSGFLVPRSTGML
+327 DQSGFLVPRSAGML

-360 TLIRVSSGRIDD
+360 TLIRVSSGRADD
-372 QRHDALGDEELVE
+372 QRHDRLSDEELVE
-385 HLIDDLAVTLGLDS
+385 HLTDDLAITLGLDS

-409 PEALAQ
+409 PTALAQ
-415 FKIGHL
+415 FKIGHS
-421 QRMEG
+421 QRMKE

-460 TASVIEKFGTN
+460 AVSVIEKFGTN

>member
-1 MNSSK
+1 
-6 EKMDKKKVVVVGAGI
+6 MDKKKVVVVGAGI
-21 TGLAVAYRLLKS
+21 TGLTVAYRLLKS
-33 GENFEVVV
+33 ERNFEIVV

-72 VPWAKDLFDEVGISK
+72 APWAKDLFDEIGISK

-122 LPSQLLDP
+122 LPSKLLNS
-130 GDFLKIKQGGRPS
+130 GDALKIKQGGKPS
-143 KALPE
+143 EAVPE
-148 GTDVSIGSLVR
+148 GTDISIGSLVR
-159 DCVGDSVFELFVD
+159 DCVGNSVFELFVD

-204 LVAALRETQQNSDS
+204 LIAALRETQQNSDS
-218 DSDSDLPVFYTHPN
+218 DSPVFYTHPN

-254 VSSINRTYKQWV
+254 VISINRTNQQWV

-355 DDGSQ
+355 NDGSQ

-372 QRHDALGDEELVE
+372 QRHDTLSDEELVK

-409 PEALAQ
+409 PKALAQ

-438 FISGSYH
+438 VISGSYH

-460 TASVIEKFGTN
+460 AVSVIEKFGIN